1 MWGKRQIENKD
12 NAVRVYINIFFFYQ
26 CIEFK
31 QTSLLKMHSSYSQ
44 AGELAF
50 MKI

>member
-12 NAVRVYINIFFFYQ
+12 YAVRVYLNRFFFQ

-31 QTSLLKMHSSYSQ
+31 QTSILKMHSSYSWTGQ
-44 AGELAF
+44 LVF